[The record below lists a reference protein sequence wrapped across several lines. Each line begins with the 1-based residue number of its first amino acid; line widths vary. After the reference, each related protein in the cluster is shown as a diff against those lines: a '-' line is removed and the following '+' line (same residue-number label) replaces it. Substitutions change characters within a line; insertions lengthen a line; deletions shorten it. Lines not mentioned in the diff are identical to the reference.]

1 MVLFISASFNSIMYS
16 LILAFLTEQWMC
28 YLASSITFL
37 SNVATSVLRSMITKL
52 VTEDEIGKVFSV
64 LEFFKSVESLLCP
77 LIYGK
82 LYEHTL
88 AFAPNAFLFL
98 TMSCD
103 IFVFISLLVIN
114 LAKRGKVLGIQVSKR
129 RVQRET
135 TRKLESASESAE
147 TRKKRDSLNES
158 TRRHPVLEKRIS
170 SNAL

>member
-1 MVLFISASFNSIMYS
+1 MPNSFWLPKFHKICPTDQQIPSGHCAWDADTKNEFKTS
-16 LILAFLTEQWMC
+16 LGSRWFEL
-28 YLASSITFL
+28 
-37 SNVATSVLRSMITKL
+37 
-52 VTEDEIGKVFSV
+52 KV
-64 LEFFKSVESLLCP
+64 
-77 LIYGK
+77 I
-82 LYEHTL
+82 
-88 AFAPNAFLFL
+88 
-98 TMSCD
+98 
-103 IFVFISLLVIN
+103 LVIN